1 MVETCDRGL
10 ETRVHRKQCV
20 TANQRRAARTTRPRG
35 AARARD
41 PKAAPMAGVA
51 ENASE
56 GVQLISVSISPQ
68 QEEEGEPQE
77 TKAAPT
83 ANGGGGGDDAA
94 AVEKARRRKLK
105 EHMKPDENAMTVGIL
120 NIMFTAFTVGRWPQS
135 FFLLHLVKTTVL
147 LPWRY
152 IRFRKRKWQWYL
164 IEFCYFVSYATLIC
178 CFLALLRTST
188 GYESPLTEY
197 NDIFFRV
204 GFSFATGPLVSAHA
218 HPPSC

>member
-1 MVETCDRGL
+1 
-10 ETRVHRKQCV
+10 
-20 TANQRRAARTTRPRG
+20 
-35 AARARD
+35 
-41 PKAAPMAGVA
+41 MAGVA

-56 GVQLISVSISPQ
+56 GAQLISVSSSPQ

-83 ANGGGGGDDAA
+83 ANGGGGGGDDAA

-218 HPPSC
+218 HTPSC